1 MLFLH
6 TSEIPYDN
14 VLTINEEWNMSIS
27 LISDFSISILTGFEL
42 SLPTSQI
49 AKWIIVIAIANL

>member
-49 AKWIIVIAIANL
+49 AK